1 MLPIL
6 FQIGPLKIHSF
17 GFMMAMSFLVTTI
30 LAGREFRRRGL
41 NPEFA
46 NEAGLAAMIG
56 GVIGAKI
63 YFLLDHLGDLKADPL
78 AMIFSGS
85 GLTWYGG
92 LIGGAV
98 GALLVAHWRGVGM
111 LRLCDIAAPLLA
123 LGYAIGRGGCFL
135 NGDDYGRPSDVP
147 WAMAFPKGMPPT
159 LVRVH
164 PTQLYE
170 IAAALLIF
178 LFLTGVRSRL
188 TRTGALFGLYLVL
201 AGVERFLIEF
211 LRTNAPGPLGMTV
224 AQWFSLGLI
233 AVGGWLYGSRAPRE
247 SARAGA

>member
-1 MLPIL
+1 MLPTL

-41 NPEFA
+41 DPEYA
-46 NEAGLAAMIG
+46 NEAGLGTMIG
-56 GVIGAKI
+56 GVLGAKI
-63 YFLLDHLGDLKADPL
+63 YFLVDHVHDLLADPL

-92 LIGGAV
+92 LIGGAL
-98 GALLVAHWRGVGM
+98 GALLVARWRGIGA
-111 LRLCDIAAPLLA
+111 LRLCDIAAPLLS
-123 LGYAIGRGGCFL
+123 LGYAIGRVGCFL
-135 NGDDYGRPSDVP
+135 NGDDYGRPSGVP
-147 WAMAFPKGMPPT
+147 WAMAFPAGTPPT

-170 IAAALLIF
+170 VIAGLLMF
-178 LFLTGVRSRL
+178 LMLTGLKSRV

-201 AGVERFLIEF
+201 AGIERFLVEF
-211 LRTNAPGPLGMTV
+211 IRTNDPVLLGLTT

-233 AVGGWLYGSRAPRE
+233 VGGGWLYGSRGPRE
-247 SARAGA
+247 PVSATV